1 MELILGIIVIVLFG
15 FVWIYHLKWVN
26 TLHKGLDLVVEWQ
39 EHLEEV
45 QKKIMRVLIEN
56 AINDNTHDRQSIKE
70 LEEELKML
78 NKIEEEF

>member
-1 MELILGIIVIVLFG
+1 MELILGITTIVLFG
-15 FVWIYHLKWVN
+15 TVWIYHLRWIN

-56 AINDNTHDRQSIKE
+56 AIKDNTYDRQSIKE